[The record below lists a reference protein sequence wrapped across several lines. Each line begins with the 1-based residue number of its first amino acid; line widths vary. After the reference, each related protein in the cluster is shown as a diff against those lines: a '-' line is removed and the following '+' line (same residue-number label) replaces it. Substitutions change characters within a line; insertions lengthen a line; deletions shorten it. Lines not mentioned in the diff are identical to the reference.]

1 MYSLKMSK
9 LKGGKIGLK
18 QKLYNLKSGKGT
30 PAIKKLD
37 EEEIKMMDNLSLGGK
52 GLVKKNI
59 KPLQFKL

>member
-18 QKLYNLKSGKGT
+18 QKLYNLKGKGT
-30 PAIKKLD
+30 PAVKKSD
-37 EEEIKMMDNLSLGGK
+37 EEEIKMMDNLSLNGK